1 MNYWDDMQSKFG
13 FGDGEAV
20 PEGAECY
27 REVYISVVNALAE
40 KLGSG
45 VRAVP
50 WDRPGCHNWCLILF
64 AKAGKLD
71 TPEAAVDKEMGEA
84 IEIARCG
91 DLDGWVNCTVQ
102 VNHEFAGLVR
112 EIAGEC
118 EKQHAA

>member
-1 MNYWDDMQSKFG
+1 MRHAICVLSL
-13 FGDGEAV
+13 
-20 PEGAECY
+20 C
-27 REVYISVVNALAE
+27 
-40 KLGSG
+40 LGVG
-45 VRAVP
+45 IVAAQPV
-50 WDRPGCHNWCLILF
+50 D
-64 AKAGKLD
+64 KLD